1 MSAAIASSNTAATSA
16 PTTTTTSNESNSNN
30 TTTITSP
37 STNDTTINDEWVA
50 MLPGTNNNNSNN
62 ASNPDGMQV
71 DNNYDTNPQASQQRS
86 LSERLIDKGIAL
98 LWVLAAILVGYWANV
113 PTVLFQ
119 KNGTSIISHST
130 RSNNNNM
137 YVNENTENNGNNDG
151 TATEDDNNDPQ
162 DDDNELLRPT
172 AIRPLLHIVALLIGM
187 NTVLV
192 AYLTIYVP
200 RVVAAASA
208 SSSSSS
214 SSISKTKSM
223 SEIWNV
229 YCPRVIPLLTGSGLL
244 AFVLTIRATWPVW
257 GFLAPAVLS
266 IEALGCL
273 FALHFVPWL

>member
-16 PTTTTTSNESNSNN
+16 PTTTTTSNESNNA
-30 TTTITSP
+30 TITFP

-50 MLPGTNNNNSNN
+50 MLPGTNNNSNN

-98 LWVLAAILVGYWANV
+98 LWVLAAILVGYWANA

-119 KNGTSIISHST
+119 KNGTSSRST
-130 RSNNNNM
+130 WSNKM
-137 YVNENTENNGNNDG
+137 YVNENTENGNNDG
-151 TATEDDNNDPQ
+151 TTTEDDNEAQ
-162 DDDNELLRPT
+162 DDNELLRPT

-200 RVVAAASA
+200 RVVAA
-208 SSSSSS
+208 SS
-214 SSISKTKSM
+214 SSISKTKPM